1 MTSNINTIDYYW
13 NKFPTLEI
21 NNIEFNSDKDLL
33 IFSTNSGYRIYDS
46 KTFTLLSNLNDK
58 QLNLGSL
65 KKASVFYSSYII
77 CFLASDNND
86 IYQTNQIFFYNDYK
100 NKIMSIINFQERVFI
115 YFLTKYLL
123 FICLWKKILIFEL
136 TSLKCIYQ
144 IFDVD
149 VHEDIIA
156 VNEDYNDEKN
166 LNIIHIG
173 FISTFYEKENVVSVY
188 SFIIKNNTITHLK
201 QNGIITIFKNITK
214 IYFNNYNKLI
224 VVSELGNKI
233 HIYQTDN
240 NQLLYCIYMGNHIL
254 NISNLSFNSNEKFLL
269 CICDLDEINIY
280 KLKNINNK
288 YKCNCYSH
296 PDKEI
301 KKRRKSSNNSFLGGY
316 FTRMFN
322 DSTEPFLYNS
332 INECGGFYKCYFDY
346 KRKDEITLINNFGS
360 IIKYKFNRKKEKEKL
375 KVVKTI
381 QVIEE
386 DLDDEFI

>member
-86 IYQTNQIFFYNDYK
+86 IYQTNQIFFYSDYK

-136 TSLKCIYQ
+136 TTLKCIYQ
-144 IFDVD
+144 IFNVD
-149 VHEDIIA
+149 VHEDIIT
-156 VNEDYNDEKN
+156 VNEDYNNKNN
-166 LNIIHIG
+166 LNIVHLG

-233 HIYQTDN
+233 HIYDIDSIK
-240 NQLLYCIYMGNHIL
+240 LLYCIYMGSQIL
-254 NISNLSFNSNEKFLL
+254 NISNFSLNKDENFLL
-269 CICDLDEINIY
+269 CIFDLDEINIF
-280 KLKNINNK
+280 KLINNEK
-288 YKCNCYSH
+288 ENFNCNCISH
-296 PDKEI
+296 PDNEI
-301 KKRRKSSNNSFLGGY
+301 IDRRRSSNNSFLKGY
-316 FTRMFN
+316 FKRMIS
-322 DSTEPFLYNS
+322 DCTEPYIYYPFNIS
-332 INECGGFYKCYFDY
+332 GDFFKCYFNDLN
-346 KRKDEITLINNFGS
+346 DNEIILISNHGNVVVYNFNK
-360 IIKYKFNRKKEKEKL
+360 IQNENL
-375 KVVKTI
+375 KVIKEI
-381 QVIEE
+381 QLFEQS
-386 DLDDEFI
+386 